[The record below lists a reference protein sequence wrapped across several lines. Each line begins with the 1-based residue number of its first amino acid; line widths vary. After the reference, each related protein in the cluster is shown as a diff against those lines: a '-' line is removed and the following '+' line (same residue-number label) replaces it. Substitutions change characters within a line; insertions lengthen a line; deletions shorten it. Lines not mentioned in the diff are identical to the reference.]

1 MFSWILL
8 TKYLLNVKIYLFDT
22 RNVNLIYNNLIY
34 INNHFFLLNKYLL
47 TVSKCLVSNIE
58 T

>member
-8 TKYLLNVKIYLFDT
+8 TKYLLNIKIYLFDT
-22 RNVNLIYNNLIY
+22 RNVNLIYNNLI
-34 INNHFFLLNKYLL
+34 NNHFVLLNKYLL